1 MFALI
6 EINQLVIQR
15 TVKENNMFASPRL
28 TDDWFN
34 LSPHPNTHSHPI

>member
-6 EINQLVIQR
+6 EIYQLIIQR

-28 TDDWFN
+28 TDDWVN
-34 LSPHPNTHSHPI
+34 PSPHRNNLPFQF